1 MFKEVP
7 GNANY
12 VINLNGQIKR
22 KDGRECTLPSS
33 DTTVQMTLFK
43 QKRWVAKE
51 WLAMM
56 AHFEVKLYGHH
67 GKYFGQI
74 EFEDVPQET
83 FTTICGK
90 RMVLHKPIYVGKDF
104 RLVPGLLNVAVCST
118 GRKVLECVDGKWIE
132 VSLTDGVYKSVWVR
146 DPDRSR
152 RRSIGIHR
160 LVALAWVVNP
170 EPDKFNIVNH
180 KDGNKHNN
188 HHTNLEWCDYGQNN
202 RHARDSGLWT
212 QTKPCRVLD
221 FETEEVYRFPSTSE
235 ACFFM
240 GLNRTNLRALL
251 GVKERKLIKGRYEL
265 RLADDDRIW
274 SKPEDFKVVKGRY
287 IITVTLVDG
296 SNVIYSDIRDLKKD
310 FKLWNVNASID
321 KFSQRLSELNP
332 GVTMTWIDQH
342 VTGPY
347 QAKRVTNGEVLE
359 ADSLGDLA
367 ALCGISK
374 AAATSAVKQDCSK
387 VTSGY
392 LIRVKT
398 DEPWP
403 EELKYYGSLPKCI
416 LATHPA
422 NGELTFVSLRK
433 AAEHFNV
440 DKTVISVRLK
450 NGQPYKHWTFREITK
465 H

>member
-43 QKRWVAKE
+43 EKRWVAKE

-83 FTTICGK
+83 FTAICGK

-118 GRKVLECVDGKWIE
+118 GRRVLECVDGKWTE
-132 VSLTDGVYKSVWVR
+132 VTVADGVYKSGWVR

-152 RRSIGIHR
+152 RRSIGVHR

-170 EPDKFNIVNH
+170 EPNKFNVVNH

-188 HHTNLEWCDYGQNN
+188 DHTNLEWCDYGQNN

-221 FETEEVYRFPSTSE
+221 FETQEVYRFPSTSE

-240 GLNRTNLRALL
+240 GRDRTNLKELL

-265 RLADDDRIW
+265 RLADDDRPW
-274 SKPEDFKVVKGRY
+274 SKLEDFKVIKGRY
-287 IITVTLVDG
+287 VITVTLEDG
-296 SNVIYSDIRDLKKD
+296 KEIVFNDTRDFTKE
-310 FKLWNVNASID
+310 FKLWNSGGSMVKLA
-321 KFSQRLSELNP
+321 KLFLELRP
-332 GVTMTWIDQH
+332 GCKVTWTDQH
-342 VTGPY
+342 INGPY
-347 QAKRVTNGEVLE
+347 QAKRVSDGVVFE
-359 ADSLGDLA
+359 ADTLTELGK
-367 ALCGISK
+367 LCGISK
-374 AAATSAVKQDCSK
+374 VGARRGLHMEPGAV
-387 VTSGY
+387 TLGY

-398 DEPWP
+398 DQPWP

-416 LATHPA
+416 LATHPSK
-422 NGELTFVSLRK
+422 GELVFPSLRK
-433 AAEHFNV
+433 TAEHFNV
-440 DKTVISVRLK
+440 DKTVISVRMK
-450 NGQPYKHWTFREITK
+450 NEQPYKHWTFREITK